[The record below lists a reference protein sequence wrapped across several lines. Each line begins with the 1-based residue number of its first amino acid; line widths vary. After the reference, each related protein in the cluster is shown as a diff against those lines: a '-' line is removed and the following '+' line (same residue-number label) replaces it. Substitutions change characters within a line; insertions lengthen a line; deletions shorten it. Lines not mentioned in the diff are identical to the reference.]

1 MMTPSTPCTA
11 VLTRHPGTS
20 SQAVQGIE
28 ARVRWTEDGALALAY
43 TLDGDSTRLQ
53 IPPPRPRR
61 RADRL
66 WQHTC
71 FEAFIAVK
79 GNSEYYEFNFA
90 PSGEWAAYAFRR
102 YRDGAPLVDEEL
114 APRIS
119 VRNAENG
126 LELDAIIRSDRLPA
140 LQPAAPLRLALAAVI
155 EEDGGMLS
163 YWALT
168 HPPGTPDFHH
178 PDAFAL
184 EIKTRDVV
192 AVNNPTLGKR

>member
-1 MMTPSTPCTA
+1 MPSS
-11 VLTRHPGTS
+11 VLCRAMLTCHPETYNP
-20 SQAVQGIE
+20 VVEEIE
-28 ARVRWTEDGALALAY
+28 GRVSWTQDNVLAFTYALK
-43 TLDGDSTRLQ
+43 GDLMRLR
-53 IPPPRPRR
+53 IPPPRPPR

-66 WQHTC
+66 WQHMC

-79 GNSEYYEFNFA
+79 GDSEYYEFNFA

-119 VRNAENG
+119 VRSAENG

-140 LQPAAPLRLALAAVI
+140 LQPAAPLRLALSAVI

-163 YWALT
+163 YWELT
-168 HPPGTPDFHH
+168 HPPGSTDFHH
-178 PDAFAL
+178 PDAYA
-184 EIKTRDVV
+184 
-192 AVNNPTLGKR
+192 